1 MTNKIT
7 EVTQMTGGSEGISL
21 LIDSWRNQIS
31 QDQQYREFTQNS
43 IESIERV
50 QKKNPDYKGIIKW
63 DVDQTYFKKYGVKK
77 LCIIDN
83 GEGMTP
89 QEMLENINTLGGS
102 TRNNQYHNHG
112 CGAKIA
118 GLAHNRA
125 GIIYRSWKNGQG
137 YVVKFMR
144 NEMGR
149 YGAVKHKGK
158 NSFPIAE
165 EMKPSVIEKHG
176 CTVTLLGDSAK
187 EDTTIPSNNYGLL
200 KGSRLAK
207 SEWLTCYLNTKF
219 YNVPNNIRITASRF
233 TDDGVGA
240 YLIKGHE
247 YGLKHDFDKTDEV
260 QLTKTKVKIFY
271 RGQEIIKKQTQ
282 YMTNGQLGIVNQDEI
297 IKLEFVGSGGF
308 NVLPAWGLQCLK
320 KQVALILIPEG
331 QFKQNIERTDLVL
344 DGMRIQEQLNLW
356 KTEFKERMPEWLKEI
371 EAKKQQEQLDK
382 DNDNAEI
389 LKKLAPLFKKERYYN
404 SNTSDID
411 IEKTAIRKASSK
423 KSKKGEDPDPNPN
436 PDHDP
441 KNEFGEL
448 EAIFGTNVDKSKYMG
463 KKINLINEYPEIFKV
478 KDGPSTTV
486 GSFVKD
492 TYTIEI
498 NVESNLVMELVD
510 YIYKKF
516 PKIMKT
522 VIIDEVFKMIGLGLQ
537 QQVAH
542 VHNRTDASEEEIDN
556 ALSSLSLTAC
566 AANKD
571 YIVGKLTLKFKNKD
585 KKLVNKWNKD
595 EHKFHIS
602 NNPNRFPLVSKHEN
616 K

>member
-1 MTNKIT
+1 MTKKIT

-43 IESIERV
+43 IESVKRV
-50 QKKNPDYKGIIKW
+50 QKQNPEYKGIIKW
-63 DVDQTYFKKYGVKK
+63 EVDEPYFNKHKVKK

-102 TRNNQYHNHG
+102 TRNNEYYNHG

-137 YVVKFMR
+137 YMMKFMR
-144 NEMGR
+144 NQMGR
-149 YGAVKHKGK
+149 YGAVKMQGR
-158 NSFPIAE
+158 NSFEISN
-165 EMKPSVIEKHG
+165 EMKPSVIQNHG
-176 CTVTLLGDSAK
+176 CVVTLLGDDDR
-187 EDTTIPSNNYGLL
+187 EDTTIPSDKYGFL
-200 KGSRLAK
+200 KGSRISK

-219 YNVPNNIRITASRF
+219 YNVPNNIKITASRF
-233 TDDGVGA
+233 DEDKNQF
-240 YLIKGHE
+240 YIIKGHE
-247 YGLKHDFDKTDEV
+247 HGLTHDFADRTEEI

-271 RGQEIIKKQTQ
+271 REKETIKKQTQ
-282 YMTNGQLGIVNQDEI
+282 YMTNGQLGIINQDEV

-320 KQVALILIPEG
+320 KQVALMLIPEG
-331 QFKQNIERTDLVL
+331 HFKQNIERTDLVH
-344 DGMRIQEQLNLW
+344 DGMKIQEQLNLW
-356 KTEFKERMPEWLKEI
+356 KTEFKEKMPEWLREI

-382 DNDNAEI
+382 DNDNAET

-404 SNTSDID
+404 SETGDVD
-411 IEKTAIRKASSK
+411 IEKDDKRKASSK
-423 KSKKGEDPDPNPN
+423 GKIKGEDNN
-436 PDHDP
+436 NSNLFNDP
-441 KNEFGEL
+441 KDDYGEV
-448 EAIFGTNVDKSKYMG
+448 ENVFGTKVDRSKFTG
-463 KKINLINEYPEIFKV
+463 RKVHLINEYPELLRV
-478 KDGPSTTV
+478 KEGASHLI

-498 NVESNLVMELVD
+498 NVESNLVNELVN
-510 YIYKKF
+510 YIHKKF

-522 VIIDEVFKMIGLGLQ
+522 VLIDEVFKMIGLGLQ

-542 VHNRTDASEEEIDN
+542 VYNRTDSTEEEIDN

-571 YIVGKLTLKFKNKD
+571 YVVQKLTTKLKGKDIKN
-585 KKLVNKWNKD
+585 NFPANRD
-595 EHKFHIS
+595 EHMFHVK
-602 NNPNRFPLVSKHEN
+602 NNPNRFMMIKQ
-616 K
+616 

>member
-247 YGLKHDFDKTDEV
+247 YGLKHDFDRTDEV

-404 SNTSDID
+404 SDTSDVD
-411 IEKTAIRKASSK
+411 IEKTDIRKASSK

-448 EAIFGTNVDKSKYMG
+448 EAIFGTKVDKSKYKG
-463 KKINLINEYPEIFKV
+463 KKINLINEYPENFKV
-478 KDGPSTTV
+478 KEGPSTTV

-498 NVESNLVMELVD
+498 NVESNLVIELVD

>member
-1 MTNKIT
+1 MNKKIT
-7 EVTQMTGGSEGISL
+7 EVTQMTGGNEGISL
-21 LIDSWRNQIS
+21 LIDSWRNQIQ

-43 IESIERV
+43 IESIKRV
-50 QKKNPDYKGIIKW
+50 QKKNPEYKGIIKW
-63 DVDQTYFKKYGVKK
+63 DLDDAYFKRHGVKK

-89 QEMLENINTLGGS
+89 QEMLENINNLGGS
-102 TRNNQYHNHG
+102 TRNNDYKNHG

-125 GIIYRSWKNGQG
+125 GLIYRSWKNGQG
-137 YVVKFMR
+137 YVIKFMR

-149 YGAVKHKGK
+149 YGAVKVSGK
-158 NSFPIAE
+158 NSFPVSD
-165 EMKPSVIEKHG
+165 EMKPSSIEKHG
-176 CTVTLLGDSAK
+176 CVVTLMGDSLK
-187 EDTTIPSNNYGLL
+187 EDTTMPPKNYGLL
-200 KGSRLAK
+200 KGSRLART
-207 SEWLTCYLNTKF
+207 EWLTCYLNTKF
-219 YNVPNNIRITASRF
+219 YNVPNNIKITASRF
-233 TDDGVGA
+233 DDKQNYH

-247 YGLKHDFDKTDEV
+247 YGLNLDFDKTDEV

-271 RGQEIIKKQTQ
+271 RGEEVIKKQTQ

-297 IKLEFVGSGGF
+297 IKLEFVGGGGF

-331 QFKQNIERTDLVL
+331 QFEQNIERTDLVH

-356 KTEFKERMPEWLKEI
+356 KTEFKERMPEWLREI

-389 LKKLAPLFKKERYYN
+389 LKKLAPLFKKERYFN
-404 SNTSDID
+404 SLSGDVA
-411 IEKTAIRKASSK
+411 IEKDDIRKASSK
-423 KSKKGEDPDPNPN
+423 KKNKGMDPDPNPN

-441 KNEFGEL
+441 KDEFGEL
-448 EAIFGTNVDKSKYMG
+448 EAIFGTKVDRSKYKG
-463 KKINLINEYPEIFKV
+463 KKINLINEYPEILKV

-498 NVESNLVMELVD
+498 NVESNLVVELVE

-522 VIIDEVFKMIGLGLQ
+522 VIVDEVFKMIGLGLQ

-571 YIVGKLTLKFKNKD
+571 YIVNKLTLKFKTKKD
-585 KKLVNKWNKD
+585 KPINNWDRGEHNFHVN
-595 EHKFHIS
+595 H
-602 NNPNRFPLVSKHEN
+602 NPNKFPMVSK
-616 K
+616 